1 MKLLARLFTYIFHPL
16 LVPSICVYYLLL
28 SNPYKFV
35 NESSTLMLF
44 MVINTVF
51 FPVVCLSLM
60 RLLGFIDS
68 FDVKDRRKR
77 VLPYMAV
84 SFFFIWSYFA
94 LRTEFRHE
102 ILSDIM
108 LGASIAVNVSLFVN
122 VLFYKI
128 SLHTVGMGGMVAL
141 LIFSIM
147 ARVPIF
153 DASYFLY
160 AGILA
165 AGLVGSSRLI
175 LNAHTPREIFGGYS
189 VGFFCMF
196 LAFLL

>member
-1 MKLLARLFTYIFHPL
+1 MARLFTYVFHPL
-16 LVPSICVYYLLL
+16 LVPSMCVAFLMYT
-28 SNPYKFV
+28 NPYRFV
-35 NESSTLMLF
+35 NESGTLMLF

-108 LGASIAVNVSLFVN
+108 LGASIAVNVSLFIN

-141 LIFSIM
+141 LVFSIM
-147 ARVPIF
+147 ARIPMY
-153 DASYFLY
+153 DTSLFLF

-165 AGLVGSSRLI
+165 AGAVGTSRLL
-175 LNAHTPREIFGGYS
+175 LNAHTTREIFGGYS

-196 LAFLL
+196 FAFLL